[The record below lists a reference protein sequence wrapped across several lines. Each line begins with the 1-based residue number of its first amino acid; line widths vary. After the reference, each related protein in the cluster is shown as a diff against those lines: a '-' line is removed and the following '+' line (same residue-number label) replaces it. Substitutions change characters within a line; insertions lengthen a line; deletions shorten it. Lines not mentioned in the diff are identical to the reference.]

1 MCMCHKEIKHRQAG
15 VEETSLEAL
24 CSGGRRA
31 SFHTLPTAPALPGI
45 RKIIPFLN
53 LSFSCLLSESYN
65 NNSLKR
71 VVVNTKWDQWDIR
84 DENMLFVNY
93 KALYKRHYYYS
104 YSLLGGPVS
113 ERSRKMSWGR
123 ESNFWRWGP
132 GWSISAAWCL
142 FSSLGMSPVKNVT
155 RPAWAA
161 SFFFRACSPIHLL
174 KKSPKEDNDI
184 ISFNSKEEDRCVDI
198 HSSSIPFSF
207 LGVNDDQIGLTGIK
221 VIWDTHSCWTAKKL
235 LGWCPKAV
243 CMSRVVLP
251 IHLYNK

>member
-132 GWSISAAWCL
+132 GWSALLPSPLPGTVLLLAVGPAKWGGGQSCVPGTRVGTQRDLSPALTRSGLYRVIG
-142 FSSLGMSPVKNVT
+142 SSWITHPVRQVSN
-155 RPAWAA
+155 
-161 SFFFRACSPIHLL
+161 IQ
-174 KKSPKEDNDI
+174 D
-184 ISFNSKEEDRCVDI
+184 
-198 HSSSIPFSF
+198 
-207 LGVNDDQIGLTGIK
+207 
-221 VIWDTHSCWTAKKL
+221 
-235 LGWCPKAV
+235 
-243 CMSRVVLP
+243 
-251 IHLYNK
+251 